1 MAPRQAKEIRKA
13 RRALFID
20 EEGGDGVEDTTSR
33 CAHDGLRQD
42 WDFGSSHLETSS
54 PNKLTATET
63 WEITDEVQPRAS
75 FRLLFEG
82 EGEGVSAPCCG
93 GSLEDAIDEA
103 RWALRAEEDGSAPEQ
118 LCDGA
123 APAGL
128 EDSPP
133 AAPYESETA
142 TVDAVEAA
150 EALLRELTSRRT
162 AKQASTGCLV
172 DDAAAE
178 QEPAPSMAAAVATA
192 EALLGDLGGGVGAH
206 ATDPRGLAAA
216 ASPQGVLFE
225 KVAQEKP
232 RCVKDERA
240 QSARTR
246 AREEARRRGT
256 CTVCAGAAARWRAAA
271 VARKTRRDTGQVCCL
286 LRALQ
291 LRMFPAAHAA

>member
-1 MAPRQAKEIRKA
+1 MAPLQAKEIRKA

-20 EEGGDGVEDTTSR
+20 EEGGDGVDVTTSR

-42 WDFGSSHLETSS
+42 WDFGSSHLATSS
-54 PNKLTATET
+54 PNKLTATGA
-63 WEITDEVQPRAS
+63 WEITDDVQPQAS
-75 FRLLFEG
+75 FGLLFKG

-103 RWALRAEEDGSAPEQ
+103 RWALRAEEDGSALEQ
-118 LCDGA
+118 LCDGV

-150 EALLRELTSRRT
+150 EALLRELTARRT

-178 QEPAPSMAAAVATA
+178 REPATSMAAAVATA
-192 EALLGDLGGGVGAH
+192 EALLGELGGGGGAH
-206 ATDPRGLAAA
+206 AKDPRGLTGA
-216 ASPQGVLFE
+216 ASPQGISFE
-225 KVAQEKP
+225 EVAQEKP
-232 RCVKDERA
+232 RCVKDDRA

-256 CTVCAGAAARWRAAA
+256 YTVCAGAAARWRAAA
-271 VARKTRRDTGQVCCL
+271 VARKTRRDTGQVL
-286 LRALQ
+286 FSLRALQ
-291 LRMFPAAHAA
+291 LHIFPAAHAA